1 MSSPLDQLSAGAL
14 DWLGGN
20 LDRFDPYAPHSA
32 GSPPHL
38 RAKAVMELALL
49 CHCAARLPD
58 PSGDRLEG
66 ARALLRRLWQREDFP
81 RLFEAHPGAVPSYP
95 LAFAAL
101 APAGT
106 DDTVARGVLARL
118 APADLAPSG
127 KPPLKRLEIRYYA
140 DKAGVRHG
148 IEPYPDLATLS
159 PLATL
164 PAAAPPPTPAPLAA
178 VPADTGPLTNA
189 EGYSLTHTAFYLG
202 DYGRTE
208 LPLTDGQLARA
219 GDLVHRMLDHCVGQ
233 ERWDL
238 AAELVITQFILGLEP
253 LDTPSGTAAVECLV
267 RAQRPDGALP
277 GRSAALR
284 APDSAPAGEFFRKA
298 YHTTLVT
305 ALMGL
310 VVLSGRPAWHRV

>member
-81 RLFEAHPGAVPSYP
+81 RLFEAHPGAAPSYP

-164 PAAAPPPTPAPLAA
+164 PAAAPPPTSALPTPA
-178 VPADTGPLTNA
+178 PADTGPLTNA
-189 EGYSLTHTAFYLG
+189 EGYSLTHAAFYLG

-208 LPLTDGQLARA
+208 LPLTGEQLARA
-219 GDLVHRMLDHCVGQ
+219 GDLVHRMLEHCVGR

>member
-14 DWLGGN
+14 DWLGRN
-20 LDRFDPYAPHSA
+20 LAYFAPYAPHSA

-58 PSGDRLEG
+58 PSGDRLEE

-81 RLFEAHPGAVPSYP
+81 RLFDTHPGAAPSYP

-106 DDTVARGVLARL
+106 DDTVVRGVLARP

-148 IEPYPDLATLS
+148 IEPYTELATLS

-164 PAAAPPPTPAPLAA
+164 PITPRPAPGL
-178 VPADTGPLTNA
+178 PGTGPLTNA
-189 EGYSLTHTAFYLG
+189 EGYSLTHAAFYLG
-202 DYGRTE
+202 DYGRTA
-208 LPLTDGQLARA
+208 LPLTGQQLARA
-219 GDLVHRMLDHCVGQ
+219 GDLVDRMLNHCAGQ

-238 AAELVITQFILGLEP
+238 AAELVITQLILGLEP
-253 LDTPSGTAAVECLV
+253 LDTPSGTAAVQCLV

-284 APDSAPAGEFFRKA
+284 VPVLAPAGELFRKA

-310 VVLSGRPAWHRV
+310 VILSGRPAWHHV

>member
-1 MSSPLDQLSAGAL
+1 MPSSLDQLSARAF

-20 LDRFDPYAPHSA
+20 LDRFDPYAPDSA

-58 PSGDRLEG
+58 PSDGRLEE
-66 ARALLRRLWQREDFP
+66 ARALLRRLWQQEDFP
-81 RLFEAHPGAVPSYP
+81 GLFDAHPGAAPSYP

-101 APAGT
+101 APAGI
-106 DDTVARGVLARL
+106 DDTVARGALARL
-118 APADLAPSG
+118 APAALTSSG
-127 KPPLKRLEIRYYA
+127 RPPLKRLEIRYYA

-148 IEPYPDLATLS
+148 MEPYAELAALS
-159 PLATL
+159 PLVTL
-164 PAAAPPPTPAPLAA
+164 PAVPL
-178 VPADTGPLTNA
+178 PDTVSPDTVPLTNA
-189 EGYSLTHTAFYLG
+189 EGYSLTHAAFYLG
-202 DYGRTE
+202 DYGQAA
-208 LPLTDGQLARA
+208 PHLTGDRLSRARDLA
-219 GDLVHRMLDHCVGQ
+219 DRMLEHCVGH

-253 LDTPSGTAAVECLV
+253 LDTPSGAAAVECLA
-267 RAQRPDGALP
+267 RAQRPDGAIP
-277 GRSAALR
+277 GRSAASR
-284 APDSAPAGEFFRKA
+284 APDSAPAGEFFRMA

-310 VVLSGRPAWHRV
+310 VVLSGRRTWHRV

>member
-14 DWLGGN
+14 DWLGRN
-20 LDRFDPYAPHSA
+20 LAYFAPYAPHSA

-58 PSGDRLEG
+58 PSGDRLEE

-81 RLFEAHPGAVPSYP
+81 RLFDTHPGAAPSHP
-95 LAFAAL
+95 RAFAAL

-106 DDTVARGVLARL
+106 DDTVVRGVLARL

-148 IEPYPDLATLS
+148 IEPYTELATLS

-164 PAAAPPPTPAPLAA
+164 PITPRPAPGL
-178 VPADTGPLTNA
+178 PGTGPLTNA
-189 EGYSLTHTAFYLG
+189 EGYSLTHAAFYLG
-202 DYGRTE
+202 DYGRTA
-208 LPLTDGQLARA
+208 LPLTGQQLARA
-219 GDLVHRMLDHCVGQ
+219 GDLVDRMLNHCAGQ
-233 ERWDL
+233 ER
-238 AAELVITQFILGLEP
+238 
-253 LDTPSGTAAVECLV
+253 
-267 RAQRPDGALP
+267 
-277 GRSAALR
+277 
-284 APDSAPAGEFFRKA
+284 
-298 YHTTLVT
+298 
-305 ALMGL
+305 
-310 VVLSGRPAWHRV
+310 